1 MRNREKLSVSPWSI
15 QAEGDFSV
23 KVAAIIILV
32 GAIGFARSGSPIRS
46 SLAKTVMLSPAMG
59 A

>member
-23 KVAAIIILV
+23 KVAAIVILV
-32 GAIGFARSGSPIRS
+32 GAIGFALGQLSVIR
-46 SLAKTVMLSPAMG
+46 ACFG
-59 A
+59 F